1 MEKYPPDTEDLQ
13 ALADFFDRTDITEL
27 EGLELIVRKPH
38 RQNLADAERVSSP
51 REDMED

>member
-27 EGLELIVRKPH
+27 EGLELISKKSKGQR
-38 RQNLADAERVSSP
+38 LAEIVSP
-51 REDMED
+51 PTEDTKD